1 MISHFLIDHL
11 EYACPFVGRFTSL
24 IETLLIFT
32 KKELLSVG
40 KLICFLFPFYL
51 T

>member
-32 KKELLSVG
+32 KKEFLR
-40 KLICFLFPFYL
+40 LICFLFPFYL